1 MNNKQG
7 VGYMTKDNQSF
18 ETKLI
23 HAGEP
28 KPRID
33 GAINV
38 PIFQSS
44 TYEYA
49 GEGSYHDV
57 RYLRLSNT
65 PNHLALHKKLA
76 ALEGAEAA
84 LVTSS
89 GMSAITTA
97 LLTFLKAGDHLLAHN
112 TLYGGTADFVN
123 NELPRYGIERDL
135 IDATNPSDWESKLK
149 PNTKVIYVETIT
161 NPIMD
166 VPELGKIVE
175 FAKTHELISMID
187 NTFASPVLYCPVVQG
202 FDLSLH
208 SCTKYINGH
217 SDIVAGTVIGSADY
231 LDQVTKKL
239 NHLGGSL
246 DSNACFLLHR
256 GVKTLALRMNKQC
269 ENAMLI
275 APFLENH
282 PQLKKVNY
290 PGLESNSSFER
301 AKEHLC
307 GFGAMLS
314 FEIDGDVDQAD
325 QFINHLQYAIKAP
338 SLGGVETLVTRP
350 VTTSH
355 ALMDKA
361 ERKVAGISDTLIRYS
376 VGIEAADDLIADL
389 QQALEHIG

>member
-1 MNNKQG
+1 MA
-7 VGYMTKDNQSF
+7 KDDQSF

-28 KPRID
+28 KPRIN

-44 TYEYA
+44 TYEYT

-65 PNHLALHKKLA
+65 PNHLALHKKIA

-89 GMSAITTA
+89 GMSAIATA

-123 NELPRYGIERDL
+123 NELPEYGIERDL
-135 IDATNPSDWESKLK
+135 IDASNPSEWDSKLK
-149 PNTKVIYVETIT
+149 PNTKVVYIETIT
-161 NPIMD
+161 NPLMD
-166 VPELGKIVE
+166 VPELGKILE
-175 FAKTHELISMID
+175 FSKSHNLISMID
-187 NTFASPVLYCPVVQG
+187 NTFASPVLYCPVVEG

-217 SDIVAGTVIGSADY
+217 SDIVAGAVIGSANY
-231 LDQVTKKL
+231 VDQVTKKL

-256 GVKTLALRMNKQC
+256 GIKTLALRMNKQC
-269 ENAMLI
+269 ENALLI
-275 APFLENH
+275 ARFLENH
-282 PQLKKVNY
+282 PQVKKVNF
-290 PGLESNSSFER
+290 PGLESSSSFER
-301 AKEHLC
+301 AQKYLC

-314 FEIDGDVDQAD
+314 FEIDGGVDQAD
-325 QFINHLQYAIKAP
+325 QFINHLQYAISAP

-350 VTTSH
+350 ATTSH
-355 ALMDKA
+355 ALMDQA
-361 ERKVAGISDTLIRYS
+361 ERKVAGISDSLIRYS
-376 VGIEAADDLIADL
+376 VGIESADDLIADL
-389 QQALEHIG
+389 QQALEHIS

>member
-1 MNNKQG
+1 MS
-7 VGYMTKDNQSF
+7 KDIQSF

-23 HAGEP
+23 HTGEP
-28 KPRID
+28 KPRIN

-44 TYEYA
+44 TYEYT

-76 ALEGAEAA
+76 ALEGSEAA

-89 GMSAITTA
+89 GMSAISTG
-97 LLTFLKAGDHLLAHN
+97 LLTFLKTGDHLLAHN

-123 NELPRYGIERDL
+123 NELSGYGIEHDL
-135 IDATNPSDWESKLK
+135 IDASNPSDWDSKLK
-149 PNTKVIYVETIT
+149 PNTKVIYIETIT
-161 NPIMD
+161 NPLMD

-175 FAKTHELISMID
+175 FAKSNGLISMID
-187 NTFASPVLYCPVVQG
+187 NTFASPLLYCPVVQG

-217 SDIVAGTVIGSADY
+217 SDIVAGAVIGSANY
-231 LDQVTKKL
+231 VDQVTKNL

-256 GVKTLALRMNKQC
+256 GIKTLALRMNKQC
-269 ENAMLI
+269 ENALLI
-275 APFLENH
+275 AHFLENH
-282 PQLKKVNY
+282 PQVKKVNF
-290 PGLESNSSFER
+290 PGLESSSSFER

-325 QFINHLQYAIKAP
+325 QFINLLQYAISAP
-338 SLGGVETLVTRP
+338 SLGGVESLVTRP

-361 ERKVAGISDTLIRYS
+361 EREIAGISDRLIRFS
-376 VGIEAADDLIADL
+376 VGIEAADDLITDL
-389 QQALEHIG
+389 QQALENIG

>member
-1 MNNKQG
+1 MD
-7 VGYMTKDNQSF
+7 KDNQSF

-23 HAGEP
+23 HTGEP
-28 KPRID
+28 KPRIN

-44 TYEYA
+44 TYEYT

-76 ALEGAEAA
+76 ALEGSEAA

-89 GMSAITTA
+89 GMSAISTG
-97 LLTFLKAGDHLLAHN
+97 LLTFLKTGDHLLAHN

-123 NELPRYGIERDL
+123 NELSGYGIEHDL
-135 IDATNPSDWESKLK
+135 IDASNPSEWDSKLK

-161 NPIMD
+161 NPLMD
-166 VPELGKIVE
+166 VPELGKIIE
-175 FAKTHELISMID
+175 FAKSHGLISMID
-187 NTFASPVLYCPVVQG
+187 NTFASPLLYCPVVQG

-217 SDIVAGTVIGSADY
+217 SDIVAGAVIGSSNY
-231 LDQVTKKL
+231 VDQVTKNL

-256 GVKTLALRMNKQC
+256 GIKTLALRMNKQC
-269 ENAMLI
+269 ENALLI
-275 APFLENH
+275 AHFLENH
-282 PQLKKVNY
+282 PQVKKVNF
-290 PGLESNSSFER
+290 PGLESSSSFER
-301 AKEHLC
+301 AKEYLC

-325 QFINHLQYAIKAP
+325 QFINLLQYAISAP
-338 SLGGVETLVTRP
+338 SLGGVESLVTRP

-361 ERKVAGISDTLIRYS
+361 DREIAGISDRLIRYS

>member
-1 MNNKQG
+1 
-7 VGYMTKDNQSF
+7 MTKDNQSF

-97 LLTFLKAGDHLLAHN
+97 LLTFLKTGDHLLAHN

-217 SDIVAGTVIGSADY
+217 SDIVAGAVIGSADY

>member
-1 MNNKQG
+1 MA
-7 VGYMTKDNQSF
+7 KDIQSF

-23 HAGEP
+23 HTGEP
-28 KPRID
+28 RPRIN

-44 TYEYA
+44 TYEYT

-65 PNHLALHKKLA
+65 PNHLALHEKLA
-76 ALEGAEAA
+76 ALEGSEAA

-89 GMSAITTA
+89 GMSAIATA

-123 NELPRYGIERDL
+123 NELSGYGIEHDL
-135 IDATNPSDWESKLK
+135 IDASNPSDWDSKLR
-149 PNTKVIYVETIT
+149 PNSKVIYIETIT
-161 NPIMD
+161 NPLMD
-166 VPELGKIVE
+166 VPELGKIVK
-175 FAKTHELISMID
+175 FAKSNGLISMID
-187 NTFASPVLYCPVVQG
+187 NTFASPLLYCPVVQG

-217 SDIVAGTVIGSADY
+217 SDIVAGAVIGSTNYVDK
-231 LDQVTKKL
+231 VTKNL

-256 GVKTLALRMNKQC
+256 GIKTLALRMNKQC
-269 ENAMLI
+269 ENALLI
-275 APFLENH
+275 AHFLENH
-282 PQLKKVNY
+282 PQIKKVNF
-290 PGLESNSSFER
+290 PGLESSSSFDR
-301 AKEHLC
+301 AQEYLC

-325 QFINHLQYAIKAP
+325 QFINLLQYAISAP
-338 SLGGVETLVTRP
+338 SLGGVESLVTRP

-355 ALMDKA
+355 ALMDKT
-361 ERKVAGISDTLIRYS
+361 EREIAGISDRLIRYS

>member
-1 MNNKQG
+1 MA
-7 VGYMTKDNQSF
+7 KDDQSF

-89 GMSAITTA
+89 GMSAIATT

-123 NELPRYGIERDL
+123 NELPEYGIERDL
-135 IDATNPSDWESKLK
+135 IDASNPSEWDSKLK
-149 PNTKVIYVETIT
+149 PNTKVVYIETIT
-161 NPIMD
+161 NPLMD
-166 VPELGKIVE
+166 VPELGKILE
-175 FAKTHELISMID
+175 FSKSHNLISMID
-187 NTFASPVLYCPVVQG
+187 NTFASPVLYCPVVEG

-217 SDIVAGTVIGSADY
+217 SDIVAGAVIGSANY
-231 LDQVTKKL
+231 VDQVTKKL

-256 GVKTLALRMNKQC
+256 GIKTLALRMNKQC
-269 ENAMLI
+269 ENALLI
-275 APFLENH
+275 AHFLENH
-282 PQLKKVNY
+282 PQVKKVNF
-290 PGLESNSSFER
+290 PGLESSSSFER
-301 AKEHLC
+301 AQEFLC

-314 FEIDGDVDQAD
+314 FEIDGGVDQAD
-325 QFINHLQYAIKAP
+325 QFINHLQYAISAP

-350 VTTSH
+350 ATTSH
-355 ALMDKA
+355 ALMNQT
-361 ERKVAGISDTLIRYS
+361 ERKVAGISDRLIRYS

-389 QQALEHIG
+389 QQALEHIS

>member
-1 MNNKQG
+1 
-7 VGYMTKDNQSF
+7 MTKDNQSF

-97 LLTFLKAGDHLLAHN
+97 LLTFLKTGDHLLAHN
-112 TLYGGTADFVN
+112 TLYGGTANFVN

-217 SDIVAGTVIGSADY
+217 SDIVAGAVIGSADY
-231 LDQVTKKL
+231 LGQVTKKL

-282 PQLKKVNY
+282 PQVKKVNY

>member
-1 MNNKQG
+1 
-7 VGYMTKDNQSF
+7 MTKDNQSF

-97 LLTFLKAGDHLLAHN
+97 LLTFLKTGDHLLAHN

-166 VPELGKIVE
+166 IPELGKIVE

-217 SDIVAGTVIGSADY
+217 SDIVAGAVIGSADY

>member
-1 MNNKQG
+1 MA
-7 VGYMTKDNQSF
+7 KDIQSF

-28 KPRID
+28 KPRIN

-44 TYEYA
+44 TYEYT
-49 GEGSYHDV
+49 GEGSYHEV

-76 ALEGAEAA
+76 ALEGSEAA

-89 GMSAITTA
+89 GMSAIATA
-97 LLTFLKAGDHLLAHN
+97 LLTFLKAGDHILAHN
-112 TLYGGTADFVN
+112 SLYGGTADFVN
-123 NELPRYGIERDL
+123 NELSGYGIEHDL
-135 IDATNPSDWESKLK
+135 IDASNPSDWDSKLR
-149 PNTKVIYVETIT
+149 PNTKVIYIETIT
-161 NPIMD
+161 NPLMD
-166 VPELGKIVE
+166 VPELGKIVD
-175 FAKTHELISMID
+175 FAKSHGLISMID
-187 NTFASPVLYCPVVQG
+187 NTFASPLLYCPVIEG

-217 SDIVAGTVIGSADY
+217 SDIVAGAVIGSSNY
-231 LDQVTKKL
+231 VDQVTKNL

-256 GVKTLALRMNKQC
+256 GIKTLALRMNKQC
-269 ENAMLI
+269 ENALLI
-275 APFLENH
+275 AHFLENH
-282 PQLKKVNY
+282 PQVKKVNF
-290 PGLESNSSFER
+290 PGLESSSSFER
-301 AKEHLC
+301 AQEYLC

-314 FEIDGDVDQAD
+314 FEIDGGVDQAD
-325 QFINHLQYAIKAP
+325 QFINLLQYAISAP
-338 SLGGVETLVTRP
+338 SLGGVESLVTRP

-361 ERKVAGISDTLIRYS
+361 ERKIAGISDTLIRYS
-376 VGIEAADDLIADL
+376 VGIESADDLIADL
-389 QQALEHIG
+389 QQALVKSL

>member
-1 MNNKQG
+1 
-7 VGYMTKDNQSF
+7 MTKDNQSF

-217 SDIVAGTVIGSADY
+217 SDIVAGAVIGSAAH
-231 LDQVTKKL
+231 LDLVTKNL

>member
-1 MNNKQG
+1 MS
-7 VGYMTKDNQSF
+7 KDIQSF

-23 HAGEP
+23 HTGEP
-28 KPRID
+28 KPRIN

-44 TYEYA
+44 TYEYT

-76 ALEGAEAA
+76 ALEGSEAA

-89 GMSAITTA
+89 GMSAISTG
-97 LLTFLKAGDHLLAHN
+97 LLTFLKTGDHLLAHN

-123 NELPRYGIERDL
+123 NELSGYGIEHDL
-135 IDATNPSDWESKLK
+135 IDASNPSDWDSKLK
-149 PNTKVIYVETIT
+149 PNTKVIYIETIT
-161 NPIMD
+161 NPLMD

-175 FAKTHELISMID
+175 FAKSNGLISMID
-187 NTFASPVLYCPVVQG
+187 NTFASPLLYCPVVQG

-217 SDIVAGTVIGSADY
+217 SDIVAGAVIGSANY
-231 LDQVTKKL
+231 VDQVTKNL

-256 GVKTLALRMNKQC
+256 GIKTLALRMNKQC
-269 ENAMLI
+269 ENALLI
-275 APFLENH
+275 AHFLENH
-282 PQLKKVNY
+282 PQVKKVNF
-290 PGLESNSSFER
+290 PGLESSSSFER

-325 QFINHLQYAIKAP
+325 QFINLLQYAISAP
-338 SLGGVETLVTRP
+338 SLGGVESLVTRP

-361 ERKVAGISDTLIRYS
+361 EREIAGISDRLIRFS

-389 QQALEHIG
+389 QQALENIG

>member
-1 MNNKQG
+1 MS
-7 VGYMTKDNQSF
+7 KDIQSF

-23 HAGEP
+23 HTGEP
-28 KPRID
+28 KPRIN

-44 TYEYA
+44 TYEYT

-76 ALEGAEAA
+76 ALEGSEAA

-89 GMSAITTA
+89 GMSAISTG
-97 LLTFLKAGDHLLAHN
+97 LLTFLKTGDHLLAHN

-123 NELPRYGIERDL
+123 NELSGYGIEHDL
-135 IDATNPSDWESKLK
+135 IDASNPSDWDSKLK
-149 PNTKVIYVETIT
+149 PNTKVIYIETIT
-161 NPIMD
+161 NPLMD

-175 FAKTHELISMID
+175 FAKSNGLISMID
-187 NTFASPVLYCPVVQG
+187 NTFASPLLYCPVVQG

-217 SDIVAGTVIGSADY
+217 SDIVAGAVIGSANY
-231 LDQVTKKL
+231 VDQVTKNL

-256 GVKTLALRMNKQC
+256 GIKTLALRMKKQC
-269 ENAMLI
+269 ENALLI
-275 APFLENH
+275 AHFLENH
-282 PQLKKVNY
+282 PQVKKVNF
-290 PGLESNSSFER
+290 PGLESSSSFER

-325 QFINHLQYAIKAP
+325 QFINLLQYAISAP
-338 SLGGVETLVTRP
+338 SLGGVESLVTRP

-361 ERKVAGISDTLIRYS
+361 EREIAGISDRLIRFS

-389 QQALEHIG
+389 QQALENIG

>member
-1 MNNKQG
+1 MA
-7 VGYMTKDNQSF
+7 KDDQSF

-89 GMSAITTA
+89 GMSAIATT

-123 NELPRYGIERDL
+123 NELPEYGIERDL
-135 IDATNPSDWESKLK
+135 IDASNPSEWDSKLK
-149 PNTKVIYVETIT
+149 PNTKVVYIETIT
-161 NPIMD
+161 NPLMD
-166 VPELGKIVE
+166 VPELGKILE
-175 FAKTHELISMID
+175 FSKSHNLISMID
-187 NTFASPVLYCPVVQG
+187 NTFASPVLYCPVVEG

-217 SDIVAGTVIGSADY
+217 SDIVAGAVIGSANY
-231 LDQVTKKL
+231 VDQVTKKL

-256 GVKTLALRMNKQC
+256 GIKTLALRMNKQC
-269 ENAMLI
+269 ENALLI
-275 APFLENH
+275 AHFLENH
-282 PQLKKVNY
+282 PHVKKVNF
-290 PGLESNSSFER
+290 PGLESSSSFER
-301 AKEHLC
+301 AQEFLC

-314 FEIDGDVDQAD
+314 FEIDGGVDQAD
-325 QFINHLQYAIKAP
+325 QFINHLQYAISAP

-355 ALMDKA
+355 ALMNQT
-361 ERKVAGISDTLIRYS
+361 ERKVAGISDRLIRYS

-389 QQALEHIG
+389 QQALEHIS

>member
-1 MNNKQG
+1 MA
-7 VGYMTKDNQSF
+7 KDDQSF

-28 KPRID
+28 KPRIN

-44 TYEYA
+44 TYEYT

-65 PNHLALHKKLA
+65 PNHLALHKKIA

-89 GMSAITTA
+89 GMSAIATA

-123 NELPRYGIERDL
+123 NELPEYGIERDL
-135 IDATNPSDWESKLK
+135 IDASNPSEWDSKLK
-149 PNTKVIYVETIT
+149 PNTKVVYIETIT
-161 NPIMD
+161 NPLMD
-166 VPELGKIVE
+166 VPELGKILE
-175 FAKTHELISMID
+175 FSKSHNLISMID
-187 NTFASPVLYCPVVQG
+187 NTFASPVLYCPVVEG

-217 SDIVAGTVIGSADY
+217 SDIVAGAVIGSANY
-231 LDQVTKKL
+231 VDQVTKKL

-256 GVKTLALRMNKQC
+256 GIKTLALRMNKQC
-269 ENAMLI
+269 ENALLI
-275 APFLENH
+275 AHFLENH
-282 PQLKKVNY
+282 PQVKKVNF
-290 PGLESNSSFER
+290 PGLESSSSFER
-301 AKEHLC
+301 AQEFLC

-314 FEIDGDVDQAD
+314 FEIDGGVDQAD
-325 QFINHLQYAIKAP
+325 QFINHLQYAISAP

-350 VTTSH
+350 ATTSH
-355 ALMDKA
+355 ALMNQT
-361 ERKVAGISDTLIRYS
+361 ERKVAGISDRLIRYS

-389 QQALEHIG
+389 QQALEHIS

>member
-1 MNNKQG
+1 M
-7 VGYMTKDNQSF
+7 QSF

-23 HAGEP
+23 HTGEP
-28 KPRID
+28 KPRIN

-44 TYEYA
+44 TYEYT

-76 ALEGAEAA
+76 ALEGSEAA

-89 GMSAITTA
+89 GMSAISTG
-97 LLTFLKAGDHLLAHN
+97 LLTFLKTGDHLLAHN

-123 NELPRYGIERDL
+123 NELSGYGIEHDL
-135 IDATNPSDWESKLK
+135 IDASNPSNWDSKLK
-149 PNTKVIYVETIT
+149 PNTKVIYIETIT
-161 NPIMD
+161 NPLMD

-175 FAKTHELISMID
+175 FAKSNGLISMID
-187 NTFASPVLYCPVVQG
+187 NTFASPLLYCPVVQG

-217 SDIVAGTVIGSADY
+217 SDIVAGAVIGSANY
-231 LDQVTKKL
+231 VDQVTKNL

-256 GVKTLALRMNKQC
+256 GIKTLALRMKKQC
-269 ENAMLI
+269 ENALLI
-275 APFLENH
+275 AHFLENH
-282 PQLKKVNY
+282 PQIKKVNF
-290 PGLESNSSFER
+290 PGLESSSSFER

-325 QFINHLQYAIKAP
+325 QFINLLQYAISAP
-338 SLGGVETLVTRP
+338 SLGGVESLVTRP

-361 ERKVAGISDTLIRYS
+361 EREIAGISDRLIRFS

-389 QQALEHIG
+389 QQALENIG

>member
-1 MNNKQG
+1 MS
-7 VGYMTKDNQSF
+7 KDIQSF

-23 HAGEP
+23 HTGEP
-28 KPRID
+28 KPRIN

-44 TYEYA
+44 TYEYT

-76 ALEGAEAA
+76 ALEGSEAA

-89 GMSAITTA
+89 GMSAISTG
-97 LLTFLKAGDHLLAHN
+97 LLTFLKTGDHLLAHN

-123 NELPRYGIERDL
+123 NELSGYGIEHDL
-135 IDATNPSDWESKLK
+135 IDASNPSDWDSKLR
-149 PNTKVIYVETIT
+149 PNTKVIYIETIT
-161 NPIMD
+161 NPLMD

-175 FAKTHELISMID
+175 FAKSNGLISMID
-187 NTFASPVLYCPVVQG
+187 NTFASPLLYCPVVQG

-217 SDIVAGTVIGSADY
+217 SDIVAGAVIGSANY
-231 LDQVTKKL
+231 VDQVTKNL

-256 GVKTLALRMNKQC
+256 GIKTLALRMKKQC
-269 ENAMLI
+269 ENALLI
-275 APFLENH
+275 AHFLENH
-282 PQLKKVNY
+282 PQIKKVNF
-290 PGLESNSSFER
+290 PGLESSSSFER

-325 QFINHLQYAIKAP
+325 QFINLLQYAISAP
-338 SLGGVETLVTRP
+338 SLGGVESLVTRP

-361 ERKVAGISDTLIRYS
+361 EREIAGISDRLIRFS
-376 VGIEAADDLIADL
+376 VGIEAADDLITDL
-389 QQALEHIG
+389 QQALENIG

>member
-1 MNNKQG
+1 MA
-7 VGYMTKDNQSF
+7 KDDQSF

-28 KPRID
+28 KPRIN

-44 TYEYA
+44 TYEYT

-76 ALEGAEAA
+76 ALEGSEAA

-89 GMSAITTA
+89 GMSAIVTA

-123 NELPRYGIERDL
+123 NELAGYGIKHDL
-135 IDATNPSDWESKLK
+135 IDASNPSEWDSKLK
-149 PNTKVIYVETIT
+149 PNTKVVYIETIT
-161 NPIMD
+161 NPLMD
-166 VPELGKIVE
+166 VPELGKILE
-175 FAKTHELISMID
+175 FAKSHNLISMID
-187 NTFASPVLYCPVVQG
+187 NTFASPVLYCPVVEG

-217 SDIVAGTVIGSADY
+217 SDIVAGAVIGSANY
-231 LDQVTKKL
+231 VDQVTKKL

-256 GVKTLALRMNKQC
+256 GIKTLALRMNKQC
-269 ENAMLI
+269 ENALLI
-275 APFLENH
+275 AHFLENH
-282 PQLKKVNY
+282 PQVKKVNF
-290 PGLESNSSFER
+290 PGLESSSSFER
-301 AKEHLC
+301 AQEFLC

-314 FEIDGDVDQAD
+314 FEIDGGVDQAD
-325 QFINHLQYAIKAP
+325 QFINHLQYAISAP

-355 ALMDKA
+355 ALMNQA
-361 ERKVAGISDTLIRYS
+361 ERKVAGISDRLIRYS

-389 QQALEHIG
+389 QQALEHIS

>member
-1 MNNKQG
+1 MAKE
-7 VGYMTKDNQSF
+7 NQSF

-97 LLTFLKAGDHLLAHN
+97 LLTFLKVGDHLLAHN

-123 NELPRYGIERDL
+123 NELAGYGIERDL
-135 IDATNPSDWESKLK
+135 LDATNPSDWDSKLK

-166 VPELGKIVE
+166 VPELRKIVE
-175 FAKTHELISMID
+175 FAKMHALISMID

-217 SDIVAGTVIGSADY
+217 SDIVAGAVIGSAAH
-231 LDQVTKKL
+231 LDLVTKNL

-282 PQLKKVNY
+282 PQVKKVNY
-290 PGLESNSSFER
+290 PGLESSSSFER
-301 AKEHLC
+301 AQEHLC

-325 QFINHLQYAIKAP
+325 QFINHLQYAIRAP

-361 ERKVAGISDTLIRYS
+361 EREVAGISDTLIRYS

>member
-1 MNNKQG
+1 MS
-7 VGYMTKDNQSF
+7 KDIQSF

-23 HAGEP
+23 HTGEP
-28 KPRID
+28 KPRIN

-44 TYEYA
+44 TYEYT

-76 ALEGAEAA
+76 ALEGSEAA

-89 GMSAITTA
+89 GMSAISTG
-97 LLTFLKAGDHLLAHN
+97 LLTFLKTGDHLLAHN

-123 NELPRYGIERDL
+123 NELSGYGIEHDL
-135 IDATNPSDWESKLK
+135 IDASNPSEWDSKLK

-161 NPIMD
+161 NPLMD
-166 VPELGKIVE
+166 VPELGKIIE
-175 FAKTHELISMID
+175 FAKSHGLISMID
-187 NTFASPVLYCPVVQG
+187 NTFASPLLYCPVVQG

-217 SDIVAGTVIGSADY
+217 SDIVAGAVIGSSNY
-231 LDQVTKKL
+231 VDQVTKNL

-256 GVKTLALRMNKQC
+256 GIKTLALRMNKQC
-269 ENAMLI
+269 ENALLI
-275 APFLENH
+275 AHFLENH
-282 PQLKKVNY
+282 PQVKKVNF
-290 PGLESNSSFER
+290 PGLESSSSFER
-301 AKEHLC
+301 AKEYLC

-325 QFINHLQYAIKAP
+325 QFINLLQYAISAP
-338 SLGGVETLVTRP
+338 SLGGVESLVTRP

-361 ERKVAGISDTLIRYS
+361 DREIAGISDRLIRYS

>member
-1 MNNKQG
+1 
-7 VGYMTKDNQSF
+7 MTKDNQSF

-112 TLYGGTADFVN
+112 TLYGGTANFVN

-217 SDIVAGTVIGSADY
+217 SDIVAGAVIGSADY

-282 PQLKKVNY
+282 PQVKKVNY
-290 PGLESNSSFER
+290 PGLESSSSFER
-301 AKEHLC
+301 AQEHLC

>member
-1 MNNKQG
+1 
-7 VGYMTKDNQSF
+7 MTKDNQSF

-112 TLYGGTADFVN
+112 TLYGGTANFVN

-217 SDIVAGTVIGSADY
+217 SDIVAGAVIGSADY
-231 LDQVTKKL
+231 LGQVTKKL

-325 QFINHLQYAIKAP
+325 QFINHLQYAIRAP

>member
-1 MNNKQG
+1 MS
-7 VGYMTKDNQSF
+7 KDIQSF

-23 HAGEP
+23 HTGEP
-28 KPRID
+28 KPRIN

-44 TYEYA
+44 TYEYT

-76 ALEGAEAA
+76 ALEGSEAA

-89 GMSAITTA
+89 GMSAISTG
-97 LLTFLKAGDHLLAHN
+97 LLTFLKTGDHLLAHN

-123 NELPRYGIERDL
+123 NELSGYGIEHDL
-135 IDATNPSDWESKLK
+135 IDASNPSNWDSKLK
-149 PNTKVIYVETIT
+149 PNTKVIYIETIT
-161 NPIMD
+161 NPLMD

-175 FAKTHELISMID
+175 FAKSNGLISMID
-187 NTFASPVLYCPVVQG
+187 NTFASPLLYCPVVQG

-217 SDIVAGTVIGSADY
+217 SDIVAGAVIGSANY
-231 LDQVTKKL
+231 VDQVTKNL

-256 GVKTLALRMNKQC
+256 GIKTLALRMKKQC
-269 ENAMLI
+269 ENALLI
-275 APFLENH
+275 AHFLENH
-282 PQLKKVNY
+282 PQIKKVNF
-290 PGLESNSSFER
+290 PGLESSSSFER

-325 QFINHLQYAIKAP
+325 QFINLLQYAISAP
-338 SLGGVETLVTRP
+338 SLGGVESLVTRP

-361 ERKVAGISDTLIRYS
+361 EREIAGISDRLIRFS

-389 QQALEHIG
+389 QQALENIG

>member
-1 MNNKQG
+1 MS
-7 VGYMTKDNQSF
+7 KDIQSF

-23 HAGEP
+23 HTGEP
-28 KPRID
+28 KPRIN

-44 TYEYA
+44 TYEYT

-76 ALEGAEAA
+76 ALEGSEAA

-89 GMSAITTA
+89 GMSAISTG
-97 LLTFLKAGDHLLAHN
+97 LLTFLKTGDHLLAHN

-123 NELPRYGIERDL
+123 NELSGYGIEHDL
-135 IDATNPSDWESKLK
+135 IDASNPSDWDSKLK
-149 PNTKVIYVETIT
+149 PNTKVIYIETIT
-161 NPIMD
+161 NPLMD

-175 FAKTHELISMID
+175 FAKSNGLISMID
-187 NTFASPVLYCPVVQG
+187 NTFASPLLYCPVVQG

-217 SDIVAGTVIGSADY
+217 SDIVAGAVIGSANY
-231 LDQVTKKL
+231 VDQVTKNL

-256 GVKTLALRMNKQC
+256 GIKTLALRMKKQC
-269 ENAMLI
+269 ENALLI
-275 APFLENH
+275 AHFLENH
-282 PQLKKVNY
+282 PQVKKVNF
-290 PGLESNSSFER
+290 PGLESSSSFER

-325 QFINHLQYAIKAP
+325 QFINLLQYAISAP
-338 SLGGVETLVTRP
+338 SLGGVESLVTRP

-361 ERKVAGISDTLIRYS
+361 EREIAGISDRLIRFS
-376 VGIEAADDLIADL
+376 VGIEAADDLITDL
-389 QQALEHIG
+389 QQALENIG

>member
-1 MNNKQG
+1 MS
-7 VGYMTKDNQSF
+7 KDIQSF

-23 HAGEP
+23 HTGEP
-28 KPRID
+28 KPRIN

-44 TYEYA
+44 TYEYT

-76 ALEGAEAA
+76 ALEGSEAA

-89 GMSAITTA
+89 GMSAISTG
-97 LLTFLKAGDHLLAHN
+97 LLTFLKTGDHLLAHN

-123 NELPRYGIERDL
+123 NELSGYGIEHDL
-135 IDATNPSDWESKLK
+135 IDASNPSDWDSKLR
-149 PNTKVIYVETIT
+149 PNTKVIYIETIT
-161 NPIMD
+161 NPLMD

-175 FAKTHELISMID
+175 FAKSNGLISMID
-187 NTFASPVLYCPVVQG
+187 NTFASPLLYCPVVQG

-217 SDIVAGTVIGSADY
+217 SDIVAGAVIGSANY
-231 LDQVTKKL
+231 VDQVTKNL

-256 GVKTLALRMNKQC
+256 GIKTLALRMKKQC
-269 ENAMLI
+269 ENALLI
-275 APFLENH
+275 AHFLENH
-282 PQLKKVNY
+282 PQVKKVNF
-290 PGLESNSSFER
+290 PGLESSSSFER

-307 GFGAMLS
+307 GFGAMIS

-325 QFINHLQYAIKAP
+325 QFINLLQYAISAP
-338 SLGGVETLVTRP
+338 SLGGVESLVTRP

-361 ERKVAGISDTLIRYS
+361 EREIAGISDRLIRFS

-389 QQALEHIG
+389 QQALENIG

>member
-1 MNNKQG
+1 MA
-7 VGYMTKDNQSF
+7 KDDQSF

-49 GEGSYHDV
+49 GAGSYHDV

-76 ALEGAEAA
+76 SLEGAEAA

-89 GMSAITTA
+89 GMSAIATT

-123 NELPRYGIERDL
+123 NELPEYGIERDL
-135 IDATNPSDWESKLK
+135 IDASNPSEWDSKLK
-149 PNTKVIYVETIT
+149 PNTKVVYIETIT
-161 NPIMD
+161 NPLMD

-175 FAKTHELISMID
+175 FAKSNGLISMID
-187 NTFASPVLYCPVVQG
+187 NTFASPVIYCPVVEG

-208 SCTKYINGH
+208 SCTKYINSH
-217 SDIVAGTVIGSADY
+217 SDIVAGAVIGSANY
-231 LDQVTKKL
+231 VDQVTKKL

-256 GVKTLALRMNKQC
+256 GIKTLALRMNKQC
-269 ENAMLI
+269 ENALLI
-275 APFLENH
+275 ARFLENH
-282 PQLKKVNY
+282 HQVKKVNF
-290 PGLESNSSFER
+290 PGLESSSSFAR
-301 AKEHLC
+301 AQKYLC

-325 QFINHLQYAIKAP
+325 QFINHLQYAISAP

-355 ALMDKA
+355 ALMDQA
-361 ERKVAGISDTLIRYS
+361 ERKVAGFSNTLIRYS
-376 VGIEAADDLIADL
+376 VGIESVDDLIADL

>member
-1 MNNKQG
+1 MA
-7 VGYMTKDNQSF
+7 KDNQSF

-49 GEGSYHDV
+49 GEDSYHDV

-76 ALEGAEAA
+76 DLEGAEAA

-89 GMSAITTA
+89 GMSAIATA

-123 NELPRYGIERDL
+123 NELPEYGITRDL
-135 IDATNPSDWESKLK
+135 IDASNPTEWYSKLK

-161 NPIMD
+161 NPLMD
-166 VPELGKIVE
+166 VPELGKIIE
-175 FAKTHELISMID
+175 FAKSHNLISMID
-187 NTFASPVLYCPVVQG
+187 NTFASPVLYCPAIQG
-202 FDLSLH
+202 FDISLH

-217 SDIVAGTVIGSADY
+217 SDIVAGAVISSANY
-231 LDQVTKKL
+231 VDQVTKKL

-256 GVKTLALRMNKQC
+256 GIKTLALRMNKQC
-269 ENAMLI
+269 ENALLI
-275 APFLENH
+275 AHFLENH
-282 PQLKKVNY
+282 PQVKKVNF
-290 PGLESNSSFER
+290 PGLESSSSFER
-301 AKEHLC
+301 AQEFLC

-314 FEIDGDVDQAD
+314 FEIDGGVDQAD
-325 QFINHLQYAIKAP
+325 QFINHLQYAISAP

-355 ALMDKA
+355 ALMDQA
-361 ERKVAGISDTLIRYS
+361 ERKIAGISDRLIRYS

>member
-1 MNNKQG
+1 MAKE
-7 VGYMTKDNQSF
+7 NQSF

-97 LLTFLKAGDHLLAHN
+97 LLTFLKVGDHLLAHN

-123 NELPRYGIERDL
+123 NELAGYGIERDL
-135 IDATNPSDWESKLK
+135 IDATNPSDWDSKLK

-166 VPELGKIVE
+166 VPELRKIVE
-175 FAKTHELISMID
+175 FAKMHALISMID

-217 SDIVAGTVIGSADY
+217 SDIVAGAVIGSAAH
-231 LDQVTKKL
+231 LDLVTKNL

-325 QFINHLQYAIKAP
+325 QFINHLQYAIRAP

>member
-1 MNNKQG
+1 MS
-7 VGYMTKDNQSF
+7 KDTQSF

-23 HAGEP
+23 HTGEP
-28 KPRID
+28 RPRIN

-44 TYEYA
+44 TYEYT

-76 ALEGAEAA
+76 ALEGSEAA

-89 GMSAITTA
+89 GMSAIATA
-97 LLTFLKAGDHLLAHN
+97 LLTFLKAGDHILAHN
-112 TLYGGTADFVN
+112 SLYGGTADFVN
-123 NELPRYGIERDL
+123 NELSGYGIEHDL
-135 IDATNPSDWESKLK
+135 IDASNPSDWDSKLR
-149 PNTKVIYVETIT
+149 PNTKVIYIETIT
-161 NPIMD
+161 NPLMD
-166 VPELGKIVE
+166 VPELGKIVN
-175 FAKTHELISMID
+175 FAKSHGLISMID
-187 NTFASPVLYCPVVQG
+187 NTFASPLLYCPVVEV

-217 SDIVAGTVIGSADY
+217 SDIVAGAVIGSANY
-231 LDQVTKKL
+231 VDQVTKKL

-256 GVKTLALRMNKQC
+256 GIKTLALRMNKQC
-269 ENAMLI
+269 ENALLI
-275 APFLENH
+275 AHFLENH
-282 PQLKKVNY
+282 PQVKKVNF
-290 PGLESNSSFER
+290 PGLESSSSFER
-301 AKEHLC
+301 AQEYLC

-314 FEIDGDVDQAD
+314 FEIDGDVDQTD
-325 QFINHLQYAIKAP
+325 QFINLLQYAISAP
-338 SLGGVETLVTRP
+338 SLGGVESLVTRP

-361 ERKVAGISDTLIRYS
+361 ERKIAGISDTLIRYS
-376 VGIEAADDLIADL
+376 VGIESADDLIADL
-389 QQALEHIG
+389 QQALVKSL

>member
-1 MNNKQG
+1 
-7 VGYMTKDNQSF
+7 MTKDNQSF

-28 KPRID
+28 KPRIE

-112 TLYGGTADFVN
+112 TLYGGTANFVN

-166 VPELGKIVE
+166 IPELGKIVE

-217 SDIVAGTVIGSADY
+217 SDIVAGAVIGSADY

>member
-1 MNNKQG
+1 MA
-7 VGYMTKDNQSF
+7 KDDQSF

-89 GMSAITTA
+89 GMSAIATT

-123 NELPRYGIERDL
+123 NELPEYGIERDL
-135 IDATNPSDWESKLK
+135 IDASNPSEWDSKLK
-149 PNTKVIYVETIT
+149 PNTKVIYIETIT
-161 NPIMD
+161 NPLMD

-175 FAKTHELISMID
+175 FAKSHNLISMID
-187 NTFASPVLYCPVVQG
+187 NTFASPVLYCPVVEG

-217 SDIVAGTVIGSADY
+217 SDIVAGAVIGSANY
-231 LDQVTKKL
+231 VDQVTKKL

-256 GVKTLALRMNKQC
+256 GIKTLALRMNKQC
-269 ENAMLI
+269 ENALLI
-275 APFLENH
+275 AHFLENH
-282 PQLKKVNY
+282 PQVKKVNF
-290 PGLESNSSFER
+290 PGLESSSSFER
-301 AKEHLC
+301 AQEFLC

-314 FEIDGDVDQAD
+314 FEIDGGVDQAD
-325 QFINHLQYAIKAP
+325 QFINHLQYAISAP

-355 ALMDKA
+355 ALMNQA
-361 ERKVAGISDTLIRYS
+361 ERKVAGISDSLIRYS

-389 QQALEHIG
+389 QQALEHIS

>member
-1 MNNKQG
+1 
-7 VGYMTKDNQSF
+7 MTKDNQSF

-217 SDIVAGTVIGSADY
+217 SDIVAGAVIGSADY
-231 LDQVTKKL
+231 LGQVTKKL

-307 GFGAMLS
+307 GFGARLS
-314 FEIDGDVDQAD
+314 FEIDCDVDQAD

>member
-1 MNNKQG
+1 MS
-7 VGYMTKDNQSF
+7 KDIQSF

-23 HAGEP
+23 HTGEP
-28 KPRID
+28 KPRIN

-44 TYEYA
+44 TYEYT

-76 ALEGAEAA
+76 ALEGSEAA

-89 GMSAITTA
+89 GMSAISTG

-123 NELPRYGIERDL
+123 NELSGYGIEHDL
-135 IDATNPSDWESKLK
+135 IDASNPSDWDSKLR
-149 PNTKVIYVETIT
+149 PNTKVIYIETIT
-161 NPIMD
+161 NPLMD

-175 FAKTHELISMID
+175 FAKSNGLISMID
-187 NTFASPVLYCPVVQG
+187 NTFASPLLYCPVVQG

-217 SDIVAGTVIGSADY
+217 SDIVAGAVIGSANY
-231 LDQVTKKL
+231 VDQVTKNL

-256 GVKTLALRMNKQC
+256 GIKTLALRMKKQC
-269 ENAMLI
+269 ENALLI
-275 APFLENH
+275 AHFLENH
-282 PQLKKVNY
+282 PQVKKVNF
-290 PGLESNSSFER
+290 PGLESSSSFER
-301 AKEHLC
+301 AQEYLC

-325 QFINHLQYAIKAP
+325 QFINLLQYAISAP
-338 SLGGVETLVTRP
+338 SLGGVESLVTRP

-361 ERKVAGISDTLIRYS
+361 EREIAGISDRLIRFS

-389 QQALEHIG
+389 QQALENIG

>member
-1 MNNKQG
+1 
-7 VGYMTKDNQSF
+7 MTKDNQSF

-217 SDIVAGTVIGSADY
+217 SDIVAGAVIGSADY

-282 PQLKKVNY
+282 PQVKKVNY

>member
-1 MNNKQG
+1 MS
-7 VGYMTKDNQSF
+7 KDIQSF

-23 HAGEP
+23 HTGEP
-28 KPRID
+28 KPRIN

-44 TYEYA
+44 TYEYT

-76 ALEGAEAA
+76 ALEGSEAA

-89 GMSAITTA
+89 GMSAISTG
-97 LLTFLKAGDHLLAHN
+97 LLTFLKTGDHLLAHN

-123 NELPRYGIERDL
+123 NELSGYGIEHDL
-135 IDATNPSDWESKLK
+135 IDASNPSEWDSKLK
-149 PNTKVIYVETIT
+149 PNTKVIYIETIT
-161 NPIMD
+161 NPLMD

-175 FAKTHELISMID
+175 FAKSNGLISMID
-187 NTFASPVLYCPVVQG
+187 NTFASPLLYCPVVQG

-217 SDIVAGTVIGSADY
+217 SDIVAGAVIGSANY
-231 LDQVTKKL
+231 VDQVTKNL

-256 GVKTLALRMNKQC
+256 GIKTLALRMKKQC
-269 ENAMLI
+269 ENALLI
-275 APFLENH
+275 AHFLENH
-282 PQLKKVNY
+282 PQVKKVNF
-290 PGLESNSSFER
+290 PGLESSSSFER

-325 QFINHLQYAIKAP
+325 QFINLLQYAISAP
-338 SLGGVETLVTRP
+338 SLGGVESLVTRP

-361 ERKVAGISDTLIRYS
+361 EREIAGISDRLIRFS

-389 QQALEHIG
+389 QQALENIG

>member
-1 MNNKQG
+1 MAKE
-7 VGYMTKDNQSF
+7 NQSF

-97 LLTFLKAGDHLLAHN
+97 LLTFLKVGDHLLAHN

-123 NELPRYGIERDL
+123 NELAGYGIERDL
-135 IDATNPSDWESKLK
+135 IDATNPSDWDSKLK

-166 VPELGKIVE
+166 VPELRKIVE
-175 FAKTHELISMID
+175 FAKMHALISMID

-217 SDIVAGTVIGSADY
+217 SDIVAGAVIGSAAH
-231 LDQVTKKL
+231 LDLVTKNL

-282 PQLKKVNY
+282 PQVKKVNY
-290 PGLESNSSFER
+290 PGLESSSSFER
-301 AKEHLC
+301 AQEHLC

-325 QFINHLQYAIKAP
+325 QFINHLQYAIRAP

-361 ERKVAGISDTLIRYS
+361 EREVAGISDTLIRYS

>member
-1 MNNKQG
+1 MA
-7 VGYMTKDNQSF
+7 KDDQSF

-89 GMSAITTA
+89 GMSAIATT

-123 NELPRYGIERDL
+123 NELPEYGIERDL
-135 IDATNPSDWESKLK
+135 IDASNPSEWDSKLK
-149 PNTKVIYVETIT
+149 PNTKVIYIETIT
-161 NPIMD
+161 NPLMD

-175 FAKTHELISMID
+175 FAKSHALISMID
-187 NTFASPVLYCPVVQG
+187 NTFASPVIYCPVVEG

-217 SDIVAGTVIGSADY
+217 SDIVAGAVIGSANY
-231 LDQVTKKL
+231 VDQVTKKL

-256 GVKTLALRMNKQC
+256 GIKTLALRMNKQC
-269 ENAMLI
+269 ENALLI
-275 APFLENH
+275 AHFLENH
-282 PQLKKVNY
+282 PQIKKVNF
-290 PGLESNSSFER
+290 PGLESSSSFER
-301 AKEHLC
+301 AQEYLC

-314 FEIDGDVDQAD
+314 FEIDGGVDQAD
-325 QFINHLQYAIKAP
+325 QFINHLQYAISAP

-355 ALMDKA
+355 ALMNQT
-361 ERKVAGISDTLIRYS
+361 ERKVAGIYDRLIRYS

-389 QQALEHIG
+389 QQALEHIS